1 MHRTVLLVQMCVN
14 SEQCQQL
21 SDVIKMLKNTE
32 ILGIVTKRE
41 STRHR
46 DKNSYRKLDQKTR
59 DMLRTSKNS

>member
-41 STRHR
+41 SIRHR
-46 DKNSYRKLDQKTR
+46 DKNSY
-59 DMLRTSKNS
+59 